1 MKNYQNTVKFT
12 FGLLLIIQVS
22 LIFFGYLRPS
32 IIYDYLDFWPLTIIP
47 FFILLIFRKTNIKEQ
62 VSFYVFIFL
71 TLVFLFFLAGHFF
84 KAQFL
89 STYSFDSSFQNL
101 NLDSSV
107 EHQVF
112 IDEDNTIDLNYF
124 IGSGYK
130 IDIIDEPGRSGFPEA
145 IETIV
150 GSPRAIIFREVDT
163 SSLLKVKGWEI
174 ELGSQDLWKLDIF
187 SIDSTIHLDNLNLL
201 PSSLSGTGEIYLG
214 PNLNLKEL
222 VLNGKYE
229 ITVSKQLPIVVR
241 GNATVPPS
249 WLNATV
255 GYLNQIDETY
265 KLEIEI
271 IDGSEVIF
279 NDGRNKI

>member
-12 FGLLLIIQVS
+12 FGLLVIIQVS

-89 STYSFDSSFQNL
+89 STYSFNSSFQNL

-112 IDEDNTIDLNYF
+112 IDENNTIHLNYF

-130 IDIIDEPGRSGFPEA
+130 IDIINEPGKSGFPEA
-145 IETIV
+145 IETII

-187 SIDSTIHLDNLNLL
+187 SIDSIIHLDNLNLS

-214 PNLNLKEL
+214 PNLNLNEL
-222 VLNGKYE
+222 ILNGKYE

-241 GNATVPPS
+241 GNAIVPPS

-279 NDGRNKI
+279 NDG

>member
-12 FGLLLIIQVS
+12 FGLLVIIQVS

-71 TLVFLFFLAGHFF
+71 TLVFLFFQAGHFF
-84 KAQFL
+84 NAQFL

-163 SSLLKVKGWEI
+163 SSLLKIKGWEI

-279 NDGRNKI
+279 NDG

>member
-1 MKNYQNTVKFT
+1 MKNYQNTIKFT
-12 FGLLLIIQVS
+12 FGLVIIIQIS

-32 IIYDYLDFWPLTIIP
+32 IIYDYLDFWPITIFP

-62 VSFYVFIFL
+62 VRFYVFIFL

-130 IDIIDEPGRSGFPEA
+130 IDIINEPGRSGFPEA

-174 ELGSQDLWKLDIF
+174 ELGSQGLWKLDIF

-201 PSSLSGTGEIYLG
+201 PSSLSGTGEISLG

-279 NDGRNKI
+279 NDG

>member
-12 FGLLLIIQVS
+12 FGLLVIIQVS

-62 VSFYVFIFL
+62 VSFYIFIFL

-279 NDGRNKI
+279 NDG

>member
-1 MKNYQNTVKFT
+1 MRNYQNTIKFI
-12 FGLLLIIQVS
+12 FGLVIIIQIS

-32 IIYDYLDFWPLTIIP
+32 IIYDYLDFWPITIFP

-62 VSFYVFIFL
+62 VSFYIFIFL
-71 TLVFLFFLAGHFF
+71 TLVFLFFQAGHFF
-84 KAQFL
+84 NAQFL
-89 STYSFDSSFQNL
+89 STYSYDSSFQNL
-101 NLDSSV
+101 NLDSNV
-107 EHQVF
+107 EYQVF
-112 IDEDNTIDLNYF
+112 IDENNTIDLNYF

-130 IDIIDEPGRSGFPEA
+130 IDIINEPGKSGFPEA

-187 SIDSTIHLDNLNLL
+187 SIDSIIHLDNLNLS

-222 VLNGKYE
+222 ILNGKYE

-279 NDGRNKI
+279 NDG

>member
-1 MKNYQNTVKFT
+1 MKNYQNTIKFT
-12 FGLLLIIQVS
+12 FGLVIIIQIS

-32 IIYDYLDFWPLTIIP
+32 IIYDYLDFWPITIFP

-62 VSFYVFIFL
+62 VSFYIFIFL
-71 TLVFLFFLAGHFF
+71 TLVFLFFQAGHFF
-84 KAQFL
+84 NAQFL

-112 IDEDNTIDLNYF
+112 IDENNTIDLNYF

-130 IDIIDEPGRSGFPEA
+130 IDIIDEPGKSGFPEA

-163 SSLLKVKGWEI
+163 SSLLKVKGWDI

-187 SIDSTIHLDNLNLL
+187 SIDSIIHLDNLNLS

-222 VLNGKYE
+222 ILNGKYE

-279 NDGRNKI
+279 NDG

>member
-12 FGLLLIIQVS
+12 FGLLVIIQVS

-130 IDIIDEPGRSGFPEA
+130 IDIINEPGRSGFPEA

-163 SSLLKVKGWEI
+163 SSLLKVKGWDI

-187 SIDSTIHLDNLNLL
+187 SIDSIIHLDNLNLS

-222 VLNGKYE
+222 ILNGKYE

-279 NDGRNKI
+279 NDG

>member
-32 IIYDYLDFWPLTIIP
+32 IIYDYLDFWPITIFP

-112 IDEDNTIDLNYF
+112 IDENNTIDLNYF

-279 NDGRNKI
+279 NDG

>member
-12 FGLLLIIQVS
+12 FGLLVIIQVS

-71 TLVFLFFLAGHFF
+71 TLVFLIFLAGHFF

-279 NDGRNKI
+279 NDG

>member
-12 FGLLLIIQVS
+12 FGLLVIIQVS

-71 TLVFLFFLAGHFF
+71 TLVFLFFQAGHFF

-89 STYSFDSSFQNL
+89 TTYSFDSSFQNL

-279 NDGRNKI
+279 NDG

>member
-12 FGLLLIIQVS
+12 FGLLVIIQVS

-112 IDEDNTIDLNYF
+112 IDENNTIHLNSF

-130 IDIIDEPGRSGFPEA
+130 IDIINQPGKSGFPEA

-279 NDGRNKI
+279 NDG

>member
-12 FGLLLIIQVS
+12 FGLLVIIQVS

-62 VSFYVFIFL
+62 VRFYVFIFL

-112 IDEDNTIDLNYF
+112 IDENNTIDLNYF

-130 IDIIDEPGRSGFPEA
+130 IDIINEPGRSGFPEA

-279 NDGRNKI
+279 NDG

>member
-1 MKNYQNTVKFT
+1 VKNYQNTVKFT
-12 FGLLLIIQVS
+12 FGLLVIIQVS

-279 NDGRNKI
+279 NDG

>member
-12 FGLLLIIQVS
+12 FGLLVIIQVS

-229 ITVSKQLPIVVR
+229 INVSKQLPIVVR

-279 NDGRNKI
+279 NDG

>member
-12 FGLLLIIQVS
+12 FGLLVIIQVS

-112 IDEDNTIDLNYF
+112 IDENNTIHLNYF

-130 IDIIDEPGRSGFPEA
+130 IDIIDEPGKSGFPEA

-279 NDGRNKI
+279 NDG

>member
-12 FGLLLIIQVS
+12 FGLLVIIQVS

-130 IDIIDEPGRSGFPEA
+130 IDIIDEPGKSGFPEA

-187 SIDSTIHLDNLNLL
+187 SIDSSIHLDNLNLL

-279 NDGRNKI
+279 NDG

>member
-12 FGLLLIIQVS
+12 FGLLVIIQVS

-62 VSFYVFIFL
+62 VNFYVFIFL

-174 ELGSQDLWKLDIF
+174 ELGSQGLWKLDIF

-279 NDGRNKI
+279 NDG

>member
-1 MKNYQNTVKFT
+1 MKNYQNTIKFT
-12 FGLLLIIQVS
+12 FGLVIIIQIS

-32 IIYDYLDFWPLTIIP
+32 IIYDYLDFWPITIFP

-62 VSFYVFIFL
+62 VSFYIFIFL
-71 TLVFLFFLAGHFF
+71 TLVFLFFQAGHFF
-84 KAQFL
+84 NAQFL
-89 STYSFDSSFQNL
+89 STYSYDSSFQNL

-107 EHQVF
+107 EYQVF
-112 IDEDNTIDLNYF
+112 IDENNTIDLNYF

-130 IDIIDEPGRSGFPEA
+130 IDIIDEPGKSGFPEA

-163 SSLLKVKGWEI
+163 SSLLKVKGWDI

-187 SIDSTIHLDNLNLL
+187 SIDSIIHLDNLNLS

-279 NDGRNKI
+279 NDG

>member
-12 FGLLLIIQVS
+12 FGLLVIIQVS

-32 IIYDYLDFWPLTIIP
+32 IIYDYLDFWPITIFP

-150 GSPRAIIFREVDT
+150 GSPRAIIFRDFDT

-187 SIDSTIHLDNLNLL
+187 SIDSIIHLDNLNLS

-279 NDGRNKI
+279 NDG

>member
-1 MKNYQNTVKFT
+1 VKNYQNTVKFT
-12 FGLLLIIQVS
+12 FGLLVIIQVS

-89 STYSFDSSFQNL
+89 STYSFNSSFQNL

-279 NDGRNKI
+279 NDG

>member
-12 FGLLLIIQVS
+12 FGILVIIQVS

-130 IDIIDEPGRSGFPEA
+130 IDIINEPGRSGFPEA

-279 NDGRNKI
+279 NDG

>member
-12 FGLLLIIQVS
+12 FGLLVIIQVS

-130 IDIIDEPGRSGFPEA
+130 IDIINEPGRSGFPEA

-241 GNATVPPS
+241 GNATVPLS

-279 NDGRNKI
+279 NDG

>member
-12 FGLLLIIQVS
+12 FGLLVIIQVS

-112 IDEDNTIDLNYF
+112 IDENNTIHLNYF

-130 IDIIDEPGRSGFPEA
+130 IEIIDEPGKSGFPEA

-163 SSLLKVKGWEI
+163 SSLLKVKGWDI

-187 SIDSTIHLDNLNLL
+187 SIDSIIHLDNLNLS

-214 PNLNLKEL
+214 PNLNLNEL
-222 VLNGKYE
+222 ILNGKYE

-241 GNATVPPS
+241 GNATVPSS

-271 IDGSEVIF
+271 IDGSEVVF
-279 NDGRNKI
+279 NDG

>member
-1 MKNYQNTVKFT
+1 MKNYQNTIKFT
-12 FGLLLIIQVS
+12 FGLVIIIQIS

-32 IIYDYLDFWPLTIIP
+32 IIYDYLDFWPITIFP

-62 VSFYVFIFL
+62 VSFYIFIFL
-71 TLVFLFFLAGHFF
+71 TLVFLFFQAGHFF
-84 KAQFL
+84 NAQFL
-89 STYSFDSSFQNL
+89 STYSYDSSFQNL

-107 EHQVF
+107 EYQVF
-112 IDEDNTIDLNYF
+112 IDENNTIDLNYF

-130 IDIIDEPGRSGFPEA
+130 IDIIDEPGKSGFPEA

-163 SSLLKVKGWEI
+163 SSLLKVKGWDI

-187 SIDSTIHLDNLNLL
+187 SIDSIIHLDNLNLS

-222 VLNGKYE
+222 IVNGKYE

-279 NDGRNKI
+279 NDG

>member
-12 FGLLLIIQVS
+12 FGLLVIIQVS

-47 FFILLIFRKTNIKEQ
+47 FFILFIFRKTNIKEQ

-279 NDGRNKI
+279 NDG

>member
-1 MKNYQNTVKFT
+1 MKNYQNTVKFI
-12 FGLLLIIQVS
+12 FGLVVIIQVS

-279 NDGRNKI
+279 NDG

>member
-12 FGLLLIIQVS
+12 FGLLVIIQVS

-187 SIDSTIHLDNLNLL
+187 SIDSSIHLDNLNLL

-279 NDGRNKI
+279 NDG

>member
-12 FGLLLIIQVS
+12 FGLVIIIQIS

-32 IIYDYLDFWPLTIIP
+32 IIYDYLDFWPITIFP

-279 NDGRNKI
+279 NDG

>member
-12 FGLLLIIQVS
+12 FGLLVIIQVS

-222 VLNGKYE
+222 ILNGKYE
-229 ITVSKQLPIVVR
+229 ITVSKKLPIVVR

-279 NDGRNKI
+279 NDG

>member
-1 MKNYQNTVKFT
+1 MKNYQNTIKFT
-12 FGLLLIIQVS
+12 FGLVIIIQIS

-32 IIYDYLDFWPLTIIP
+32 IIYDYLDFWPITIFP

-71 TLVFLFFLAGHFF
+71 TLVFLFFLAGHFL

-279 NDGRNKI
+279 NDG

>member
-12 FGLLLIIQVS
+12 FGLLVIIQVS

-62 VSFYVFIFL
+62 VSFYIFIFL
-71 TLVFLFFLAGHFF
+71 TLVFLFFQAGHFF
-84 KAQFL
+84 NAQFL
-89 STYSFDSSFQNL
+89 STYSYDSSFQNL

-222 VLNGKYE
+222 ILNGKYE
-229 ITVSKQLPIVVR
+229 ITVSTKLPIVVR

-279 NDGRNKI
+279 NDG

>member
-12 FGLLLIIQVS
+12 FGLLVIIQVS

-222 VLNGKYE
+222 ILYGKYE

-241 GNATVPPS
+241 GNAIVPPS

-279 NDGRNKI
+279 NDG

>member
-1 MKNYQNTVKFT
+1 MKNYQNTIKFI
-12 FGLLLIIQVS
+12 FGLVIIIQIS

-32 IIYDYLDFWPLTIIP
+32 IIYDYLDFWPITIFP

-62 VSFYVFIFL
+62 VSFYIFIFL
-71 TLVFLFFLAGHFF
+71 TLVFLFFQAGHFF
-84 KAQFL
+84 NAQFL
-89 STYSFDSSFQNL
+89 STYSYDSSFQNL

-112 IDEDNTIDLNYF
+112 IDENNTIDLNYF

-130 IDIIDEPGRSGFPEA
+130 IDIIDEPGKSGFPEA

-163 SSLLKVKGWEI
+163 SSLLKVKGWDI

-187 SIDSTIHLDNLNLL
+187 SIDSIIHLDNLNLS

-222 VLNGKYE
+222 ILNGKYE

-279 NDGRNKI
+279 NDG

>member
-1 MKNYQNTVKFT
+1 MKNYQNTIKFI
-12 FGLLLIIQVS
+12 FGLVIIIQIS

-32 IIYDYLDFWPLTIIP
+32 IIYDYLDFWPITIFP

-130 IDIIDEPGRSGFPEA
+130 IDIINEPGRSGFPEA

-279 NDGRNKI
+279 NDG

>member
-12 FGLLLIIQVS
+12 FGLLVIIQVS

-62 VSFYVFIFL
+62 VSFYIFIFL

-101 NLDSSV
+101 NLDSSL

-279 NDGRNKI
+279 NDG

>member
-12 FGLLLIIQVS
+12 FGLLVIIQVS

-241 GNATVPPS
+241 GNATVPSS

-279 NDGRNKI
+279 NDG

>member
-1 MKNYQNTVKFT
+1 MKNYQNTIKFT
-12 FGLLLIIQVS
+12 FGLVIIIQIS

-214 PNLNLKEL
+214 PNLILKEL

-279 NDGRNKI
+279 NDG

>member
-12 FGLLLIIQVS
+12 FGLLVIIQVS

-229 ITVSKQLPIVVR
+229 ITVSRQLPIVIR

-279 NDGRNKI
+279 NDG

>member
-1 MKNYQNTVKFT
+1 VKNYQNTIKFT
-12 FGLLLIIQVS
+12 FGLVIIIQIS

-32 IIYDYLDFWPLTIIP
+32 IIYDYLDFWPITIFP

-279 NDGRNKI
+279 NDG

>member
-1 MKNYQNTVKFT
+1 VKNYQNTVKFT
-12 FGLLLIIQVS
+12 FGLLVIIQVS

-187 SIDSTIHLDNLNLL
+187 SIDSTIHLDNLSLL

-279 NDGRNKI
+279 NDG